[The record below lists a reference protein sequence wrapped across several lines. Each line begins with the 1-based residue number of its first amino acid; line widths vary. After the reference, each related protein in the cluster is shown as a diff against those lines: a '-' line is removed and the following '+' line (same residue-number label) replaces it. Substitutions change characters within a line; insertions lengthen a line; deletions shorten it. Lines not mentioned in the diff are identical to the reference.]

1 MTAQRAR
8 PGEARDGRAPPCDML
23 PGSSFTA
30 GRRHEMP
37 AIVPGSADTPLTA
50 QSPQG
55 RAPLPSCK
63 RLGVLHVIWPMTRG
77 QASAPAKRVRASNC
91 TLAYLHFSPSVP
103 LFAQASHITDTA
115 HHEPPV
121 WRQKHGAQAHA
132 GQRHFQREPRAPPPA
147 CLALTAQ
154 VDTRVE
160 SIDVKLA
167 KLNAELSGYQQ
178 RLAKMRDGPGKSAIK
193 QKALK
198 VLQQR
203 KMYES
208 QRDQLQQQSWNME
221 QAGMMQDNLK
231 NTMTTV
237 DAMKTTTKE
246 LRKQYG
252 KVDIDKIERLQDE
265 MADLMDMGND
275 IQESISRSYDVPEEV
290 DEAELDAELDAL
302 GEEVELEGI
311 GESSGVPGYMLDE
324 TAPPQ
329 FIDEPPEQNKVKEAA
344 G

>member
-1 MTAQRAR
+1 MNRLFGAKSNASKPT
-8 PGEARDGRAPPCDML
+8 L
-23 PGSSFTA
+23 SS
-30 GRRHEMP
+30 
-37 AIVPGSADTPLTA
+37 AITNV
-50 QSPQG
+50 
-55 RAPLPSCK
+55 
-63 RLGVLHVIWPMTRG
+63 
-77 QASAPAKRVRASNC
+77 
-91 TLAYLHFSPSVP
+91 
-103 LFAQASHITDTA
+103 
-115 HHEPPV
+115 E
-121 WRQKHGAQAHA
+121 
-132 GQRHFQREPRAPPPA
+132 
-147 CLALTAQ
+147 
-154 VDTRVE
+154 TRVE
-160 SIDVKLA
+160 SLDVKLS
-167 KLNAELSGYQQ
+167 KLNAELSTYQN
-178 RLAKMRDGPGKSAIK
+178 RLAKMRDGPGKSALK

-203 KMYES
+203 KMYEA

-290 DEAELDAELDAL
+290 DEAELDAELEAL
-302 GEEVELEGI
+302 GEEMQFEGAGME
-311 GESSGVPGYMLDE
+311 GESMPAFMVDE
-324 TAPPQ
+324 TRPPQ
-329 FIDEPPEQNKVKEAA
+329 FIDEPPEPGKVKEAA